1 MSILQWKC
9 TNIYLHDLPLLDPP
23 NWFNDSIITFCCDY
37 MQHITFRDND
47 TIKFVYP
54 ATTFIIMYEDDRDIL
69 KDMIES
75 NGITKDKLL
84 IFFPITDSS
93 PTEQDGSH
101 WSFVLFSTMDQKY
114 YIFDSARHHGNEIYA
129 KQLITIVAKFLSDK
143 FDHNED
149 IIIVKSPVQTNN
161 YDCGC
166 YMMMGMRIVT
176 HLLISDLYHQRGASK
191 IDKIFCEHLFLY
203 INELTVTKERS
214 EIKKNI
220 FEIRNKLLLSRMMDI
235 QNVK

>member
-9 TNIYLHDLPLLDPP
+9 TNLYLHDLPLLDPP

-37 MQHITFRDND
+37 MQHIIFRDND

-54 ATTFIIMYEDDRDIL
+54 ATTFIIMYEDEKDIL

-75 NGITKDKLL
+75 NGITKDKLF

-93 PTEQDGSH
+93 PKEQDGSH
-101 WSFVLFSTMDQKY
+101 WSFVLFSSIDQKY
-114 YIFDSARHHGNEIYA
+114 YIFDSARHHGNEMYA
-129 KQLITIVAKFLSDK
+129 KQLIKIVAKFLSDK
-143 FDHNED
+143 FNPNKD
-149 IIIVKSPVQTNN
+149 IIKVKSPVQTNN

-166 YMMMGMRIVT
+166 YMMMGMRIIT
-176 HLLISDLYHQRGASK
+176 HLLISGSK
-191 IDKIFCEHLFLY
+191 IDENFCEQLFLY

-220 FEIRNKLLLSRMMDI
+220 FEIRNKLLLSRMVDI
-235 QNVK
+235 QNSK